1 MHNRPP
7 AIQSYRQKLT
17 LFDYNMIR
25 IAETLEL
32 LGLQTKLEN
41 AAQNIVQIDFPKGRI
56 EQGVRK
62 WIGLMLL

>member
-1 MHNRPP
+1 
-7 AIQSYRQKLT
+7 
-17 LFDYNMIR
+17 MIR